1 MKIPPSMTAELQAWN
16 NGKGTD
22 LESWVSCVGNFSL
35 AVGYATIFWPKFVE
49 FDGYIL
55 RDGFSEEILRSW
67 ESENDRDRRAV
78 ERVMNH
84 LHLADIQHYGCEDL
98 SKDKIQLLG
107 STLEQIY
114 KAKLNADFP
123 QTFCVVEFYRPENE
137 DDLEQYQITFWQDKP
152 PAGESA

>member
-1 MKIPPSMTAELQAWN
+1 MTAELQAWN

-67 ESENDRDRRAV
+67 ELENDRDRRAV

-84 LHLADIQHYGCEDL
+84 LHLTDIQHYGCEDL

-123 QTFCVVEFYRPENE
+123 QTSCVVEFYRPENE
-137 DDLEQYQITFWQDKP
+137 DDLEQYQITFWQDER
-152 PAGESA
+152 PADESA